1 MSRRAEHSK
10 RLVILA
16 FYNISRTKC
25 AFIMTVKW
33 VRVHQVQIMTD
44 HCDFDTTR
52 GGSASKDVH
61 LFAVIIQL
69 VTVKVKSTRLRDS
82 AATYYQYIQASLA
95 KFMQQT
101 TEAAENKKIEDQ
113 VKRSNRQISRE
124 FSLATFC
131 SSYLT
136 VPCVFFNI
144 QQFTSFL
151 FSLFCNIFSVFPPFR
166 LVLRERNL
174 QLFDFIVFLYIR
186 RRSARILI

>member
-1 MSRRAEHSK
+1 
-10 RLVILA
+10 
-16 FYNISRTKC
+16 
-25 AFIMTVKW
+25 
-33 VRVHQVQIMTD
+33 MTD

-69 VTVKVKSTRLRDS
+69 VTVKVKFTRLRDS
-82 AATYYQYIQASLA
+82 AANYYQYMQASLA
-95 KFMQQT
+95 KFH
-101 TEAAENKKIEDQ
+101 AADDRSSRKQKIEDQ

-124 FSLATFC
+124 FSLATCC

-151 FSLFCNIFSVFPPFR
+151 FSLSCNIFSVFPPFL